1 MSNFVNAISEAVKA
15 GLNADWITM
24 GTSIAD
30 ALAKGA
36 DFILGF
42 LNS

>member
-24 GTSIAD
+24 GISIA
-30 ALAKGA
+30 
-36 DFILGF
+36 
-42 LNS
+42 